1 MMEMIDLIKCFN
13 IKYGHVISVVGAGGK
28 STLLSYLGRAL
39 AGKTILM
46 PSTKMYRPE
55 ALWSLQLNKRI
66 EWQKPYGVDETVV
79 TAHQEL
85 QGKLA
90 GVNPLVFDAD
100 YDHII
105 IEADGSKGKPLKGWR
120 FDEPVVIEETTHTIG
135 IIDITSLNVPTNDST
150 IHRLELFKDLTK
162 TGEKI
167 SLRNLVDIIC
177 HPMGLF
183 KDSREKRVLFINK
196 VESSDLMED
205 ALELCDL
212 LESVG
217 YHSFLDQVI
226 IGSVHNEL
234 GCIKR

>member
-1 MMEMIDLIKCFN
+1 MEMIDLIKCFN
-13 IKYGHVISVVGAGGK
+13 IKHSDVISVVGAGGK
-28 STLLSYLGRAL
+28 SALLSYLGHAL

-55 ALWSLQLNKRI
+55 ASWPLQLNNRI
-66 EWQKPYGVDETVV
+66 EWQEPDDVDETVV
-79 TAHQEL
+79 TAHQER

-100 YDHII
+100 YDHIV
-105 IEADGSKGKPLKGWR
+105 IEADGSKGRPLKGWR
-120 FDEPVVIEETTHTIG
+120 FDEPVVIEETTLTVG
-135 IIDITSLNVPTNDST
+135 IIDIRSLNMPVNDST

-167 SLRNLVDIIC
+167 SLKNLADIIC

-183 KDSREKRVLFINK
+183 KDSRGKRVLFINK
-196 VESSDLMED
+196 VESSQLMKD

-212 LESVG
+212 LESRG

-226 IGSVHNEL
+226 IGSVYNRL